1 MKKGGH
7 SHHAHIHDALPGEA
21 ARQRLTE
28 RSTWVSVAVNL
39 VLVVAQVV
47 AGMISHSQGLVA
59 DGIHSLSDM
68 VCDFIVLFA
77 ARHSRNPA
85 DSAHPYG
92 HGRFETAA
100 SLALGLVLAATGGGI
115 IYGAALKI
123 ENLGATPPVGLL
135 ALWIALGAL
144 VAKEFLFRY
153 MLHVGERLRSPM
165 LIANAWHAR
174 SDAASSLVVAVGI
187 GGNLAGYAFADA
199 IAAVIVGFMI
209 VRMGVVFGWEALQ
222 ELIDAGLAAEQV
234 DAIRQTIID
243 TPGVLGLH
251 ELRTRRMAQRAL
263 VDAHVQVDPRI
274 SVSEGHRIAET
285 ARSRVLKAHAEVL
298 DVLVHIDPE
307 DDLDPDEHARRLPSR
322 AQLLAELEPLLE
334 GLPRPERVVFH
345 YLGGRVEAEVFLGHG
360 FLTDGRVLAEAERQ
374 VTGRLAGHPH
384 FRAVALHCTVAP
396 K

>member
-1 MKKGGH
+1 MKKG
-7 SHHAHIHDALPGEA
+7 SHPHAQDALPGEA

-39 VLVVAQVV
+39 ALVVAQVV
-47 AGMISHSQGLVA
+47 AGLISHSQGLVA

-100 SLALGLVLAATGGGI
+100 SLALGLILVATGGGI
-115 IYGAALKI
+115 MYGAALKI
-123 ENLGATPPVGLL
+123 ENLGATAPVGIL
-135 ALWIALGAL
+135 ALWIALAAL
-144 VAKEFLFRY
+144 VAKELLFRY
-153 MLHVGERLRSPM
+153 MLQVGERLRSPM
-165 LIANAWHAR
+165 LVANAWHAR
-174 SDAASSLVVAVGI
+174 SDAASSLVVAIGI
-187 GGNLAGYAFADA
+187 VGNLAGFGFADA
-199 IAAVIVGFMI
+199 VAAVVVGFMI

-234 DAIRQTIID
+234 DAIRQTIVD
-243 TPGVLGLH
+243 TPGVMGLH

-263 VDAHVQVDPRI
+263 VDAHVQVNPRI

-285 ARSRVLKAHAEVL
+285 ARARVLKAHAQVL

-307 DDLDPDEHARRLPSR
+307 DDLDPDANARKLPPR
-322 AQLLAELEPLLE
+322 GHLLAELAPILE
-334 GLPRPERVVFH
+334 GLPPAEKIVLH
-345 YLGGRVEAEVFLGHG
+345 YLGGQVEAEVFFGHDRLGEG
-360 FLTDGRVLAEAERQ
+360 VALAEAQRR
-374 VTGRLAGHPH
+374 VTERLAGHAH
-384 FRAVALHCTVAP
+384 FRAVSLNCMIAP
-396 K
+396 D